1 MSLDWFALRVKPRA
15 ERVVADIL
23 DGKGYEHFLPMHRE
37 RRKWSDRVKTVE
49 TPLFGGYV
57 FCRFDV
63 QHRLPI
69 LTSPGVLHVVS
80 IGKVPEPIPDEEI
93 ASLQVLANSGLAL
106 ESWPY
111 LQIGEQVR
119 IVGGP
124 LAGASGIVQSVKD
137 RDRLVVSVSL
147 LQRSVA
153 VVVPES
159 CLWPA
164 SA

>member
-1 MSLDWFALRVKPRA
+1 M
-15 ERVVADIL
+15 
-23 DGKGYEHFLPMHRE
+23 
-37 RRKWSDRVKTVE
+37 
-49 TPLFGGYV
+49 
-57 FCRFDV
+57 
-63 QHRLPI
+63 
-69 LTSPGVLHVVS
+69 
-80 IGKVPEPIPDEEI
+80 PEPIPDDEI
-93 ASLQVLANSGLAL
+93 ASLQVLAGSGLAL
-106 ESWPY
+106 EHWPF

-124 LAGASGIVQSVKD
+124 LAGATGIVQSVKD